1 MCFCDVILI
10 ISAILFV
17 TSVIVFGIT
26 YKIGKDE
33 NRHRP
38 CGGGRHNA

>member
-1 MCFCDVILI
+1 MCLCDVVLGVA
-10 ISAILFV
+10 AILFV
-17 TSVIVFGIT
+17 TSGILLGIT

-33 NRHRP
+33 TRHRP